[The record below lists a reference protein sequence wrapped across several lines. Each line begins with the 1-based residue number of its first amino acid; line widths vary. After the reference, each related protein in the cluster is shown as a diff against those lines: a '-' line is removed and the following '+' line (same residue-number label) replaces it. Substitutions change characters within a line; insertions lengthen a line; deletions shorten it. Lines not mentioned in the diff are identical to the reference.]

1 LLSEEVELTNFLKR
15 LMSRGSPPASEAPDA
30 SDDTSRTPV
39 ELEYREE
46 HEEEILEARREENEG
61 AP

>member
-1 LLSEEVELTNFLKR
+1 MTNFLKR
-15 LMSRGSPPASEAPDA
+15 LMSRGSPPESETPAA
-30 SDDTSRTPV
+30 SDDSSRTPV

-46 HEEEILEARREENEG
+46 QEEEILQARREENEG

>member
-1 LLSEEVELTNFLKR
+1 MTNFLKR
-15 LMSRGSPPASEAPDA
+15 LMSRGSPPESETPEA

-46 HEEEILEARREENEG
+46 QEEEILQARREENEG